1 MPSSPFARPD
11 PSMGTAR
18 SDQAIVRIGAVG
30 YLNARPLTWAL
41 DRAPDRWQVRYD
53 LPAVCARLLF
63 DNEVDLGLVPSIEY
77 LRSDDYRFVPGVGIG
92 SRGPV
97 ASVALFTRRPI
108 DDIRHI
114 ALDTSSRTSVTL
126 IRVLCERRYR
136 IAPEFVPHGPDL
148 AAMVRDYDAG
158 LLIGD
163 PALEADAA
171 ALGVTKIDLGE
182 EWTDMT
188 GLPFIYAAWTGRAGA
203 IGADQVRWLQE
214 AQAEGVASYPA
225 IAAEYGNNHA
235 AATNRAL
242 AYLRDNMRYGLGAD
256 EEQGLQ
262 LFLDYAADLGLAPRR
277 RLLEFF

>member
-1 MPSSPFARPD
+1 MPSSHVV
-11 PSMGTAR
+11 R
-18 SDQAIVRIGAVG
+18 SKRQPVRLGAVG

-41 DRAPDRWQVRYD
+41 DRAPDRWLVRYD
-53 LPAVCARLLF
+53 LPSVCARLLY
-63 DNEVDLGLVPSIEY
+63 DSEVDLGLVPSIEY
-77 LRSDDYRFVPGVGIG
+77 LRCEDYRFVPGVGIG

-97 ASVALFTRRPI
+97 ASVALYSRRPI
-108 DDIRHI
+108 EDIRHI

-126 IRVLCERRYR
+126 IRVLCQRRYG

-148 AAMVRDYDAG
+148 AVMVRDYDAG

-188 GLPFIYAAWTGRAGA
+188 GLPFVYAAWTGRAGA
-203 IGADQVRWLQE
+203 IGAEHIEWLQE
-214 AQAEGVASYPA
+214 AQAEGVGSYPA
-225 IAAEYGNNHA
+225 IAAEYGNAHA
-235 AATNRAL
+235 ASTDRAL

-256 EEQGLQ
+256 ETKGLQ
-262 LFLDYAADLGLAPRR
+262 LFLDYAADLGLAPKRR
-277 RLLEFF
+277 KLEFF